1 MENTDKTV
9 GITVKNIMANPDSS
23 RKNPKITISDS
34 LNILSED
41 ENEETIFII
50 NFLNKYCKLFIYCQK
65 REALIFLLLILKRH
79 CIQCF

>member
-9 GITVKNIMANPDSS
+9 GITVKNIMVTPDNS
-23 RKNPKITISDS
+23 RKKPKITISDS

-50 NFLNKYCKLFIYCQK
+50 NFLNKYCKLFIY
-65 REALIFLLLILKRH
+65 
-79 CIQCF
+79 